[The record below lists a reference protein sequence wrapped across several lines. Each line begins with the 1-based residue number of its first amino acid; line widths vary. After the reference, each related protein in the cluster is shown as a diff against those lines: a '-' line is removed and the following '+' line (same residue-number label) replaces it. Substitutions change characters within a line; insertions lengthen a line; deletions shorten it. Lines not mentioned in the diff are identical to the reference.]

1 MLFGAAWSDPA
12 TGKTADW
19 GTLLLA
25 WSWQNIF
32 VLCCSAPQFSIIL
45 GAGEGNLSLG
55 WRSQEGG
62 LEHMLSEMR
71 MGMADVRPKFV
82 LVGSQG
88 TTCSICSWLPVTQAA
103 MNSVLLSAIYPLGQE
118 IPFSG
123 EQNERDKTGGKK
135 KRYLCFTLA
144 WMRNEACWRDT
155 RVFLVVCSES
165 WGYDP
170 SQKQQQCSWK
180 LWGSCSGEMT
190 FPRQQWVPRSLSEC
204 ITCVHIP
211 CLLQGKPVS
220 IHFQQESSVFDK
232 KKKNSPSS
240 LSPLSTAQLP
250 NHLPGCS
257 GLNWSKFHLKPL
269 QIAFSLFFLKAQT
282 PTVHG

>member
-103 MNSVLLSAIYPLGQE
+103 MNSVLLSAICPLGQE
-118 IPFSG
+118 IPLSG

-135 KRYLCFTLA
+135 RDIFVLPLPGWGMKRAGGIREFSLWCAVKVGVMIPHKSSSNAAESCGDRAWGRWPSLDSSEFPGVCQNVSHVFISLACCRVNRFPSVSSKSLLCLT
-144 WMRNEACWRDT
+144 
-155 RVFLVVCSES
+155 
-165 WGYDP
+165 
-170 SQKQQQCSWK
+170 
-180 LWGSCSGEMT
+180 
-190 FPRQQWVPRSLSEC
+190 
-204 ITCVHIP
+204 
-211 CLLQGKPVS
+211 
-220 IHFQQESSVFDK
+220 K
-232 KKKNSPSS
+232 KKKF
-240 LSPLSTAQLP
+240 
-250 NHLPGCS
+250 
-257 GLNWSKFHLKPL
+257 SK
-269 QIAFSLFFLKAQT
+269 
-282 PTVHG
+282 